1 MCIFLQSQYVSTGA
15 TFKMRVGPTNGR
27 SLGVYTSVIRAV
39 TSSAYGGSQ
48 GVFIH
53 ILDGGMLS
61 KPSKPDPIQTK
72 KSSFLHPFQS
82 KLHKSIAQEP
92 HSQILMMGGG
102 GGSNRGSHFIP
113 KKFTTSEFV
122 YPKKSL
128 LFLAYPKKYLIYSPF
143 FF

>member
-1 MCIFLQSQYVSTGA
+1 MCIFLRSQYVSAGA

-27 SLGVYTSVIRAV
+27 SLGVYSSVIRAV
-39 TSSAYGGSQ
+39 TSSAYGESQ

-61 KPSKPDPIQTK
+61 KPSKPDSIQTK

-102 GGSNRGSHFIP
+102 RGGGVQQRFTFYTQKIYHFRICLPKKITTFFSIP
-113 KKFTTSEFV
+113 KKIP
-122 YPKKSL
+122 Y
-128 LFLAYPKKYLIYSPF
+128 I
-143 FF
+143 